1 MNKIKIRE
9 AIVVEGRYDKNAL
22 SQLVDAVILETR
34 GFSIFNDREIIS
46 LLRFYAESRG
56 LVVLTDSDGAGFMIR
71 NKIKGLLAPDKLK
84 QAYIP
89 DIRGKEKRKRRPSS
103 ENKLGVEG
111 MEPEVIIGS
120 LLRAGATIEADDG
133 GSEETG
139 AKKSKPALYT
149 KADFYD
155 MGLSGRPDSA
165 SKRARISRALGLPE
179 KLGSDG
185 LLDAVNTLA
194 SQGYTLEALLEA
206 NRKDD
211 AEQ

>member
-1 MNKIKIRE
+1 
-9 AIVVEGRYDKNAL
+9 
-22 SQLVDAVILETR
+22 LETR

-139 AKKSKPALYT
+139 AKKASPLYIPRRT
-149 KADFYD
+149 F
-155 MGLSGRPDSA
+155 MIWDSA
-165 SKRARISRALGLPE
+165 EDRTARPRGRVFRGRSACPKSSVPTGFSTP
-179 KLGSDG
+179 
-185 LLDAVNTLA
+185 
-194 SQGYTLEALLEA
+194 
-206 NRKDD
+206 
-211 AEQ
+211 